1 PTSLTLRGAQ
11 MDLGPPVLS
20 QPVSPAPRVPA
31 DCRLCDRVCLGSS
44 GFTPFAGAVGG
55 GHAAAHHG
63 SSIGDTISSLLS
75 SAGTFFSQL
84 GSLSWLSLLLGLAL
98 YCVYL
103 LLRSRELFNA
113 IRAAY
118 PGEPVRWRD
127 VWGAYMVGYA
137 VNNVFPLGGG
147 NLAQLF
153 LTRISIPASSY
164 PTLASALWTGT
175 LFDWFMGLL
184 VMCFAFTQGVFPKPP
199 DFSQLP
205 AFDISFFASHM
216 RFTLFFLTVLGVV
229 FVAAFAL
236 LSAKVRAFWQRIRQ
250 GLSILSDRR
259 RYQREMCR
267 WQFASWIARFAAYWA
282 LLDAFH
288 IGGSVRNAL
297 LVLAVQVV
305 ASVFPFTPGGAGV
318 QQALLLTI
326 FTHNPNVAAF
336 SVGQQIATAVLSS
349 GLGFGALVFIFR
361 LRGFREVMAGARAH
375 RRAEGVGAP
384 GPPDPLPSDPERLT
398 PTT

>member
-1 PTSLTLRGAQ
+1 MGF
-11 MDLGPPVLS
+11 PVLT
-20 QPVSPAPRVPA
+20 PV
-31 DCRLCDRVCLGSS
+31 L
-44 GFTPFAGAVGG
+44 
-55 GHAAAHHG
+55 AAAAGGEHVAQHHG
-63 SSIGDTISSLLS
+63 SSVADTINSLLS

-84 GSLSWLSLLLGLAL
+84 ANLSWLSLLLGLAL
-98 YCVYL
+98 YGIYL
-103 LLRSRELFNA
+103 LLRSRALFNA

-147 NLAQLF
+147 NVAQLF
-153 LTRISIPASSY
+153 LTRISIPPSTY
-164 PTLASALWTGT
+164 PTLASALSTGV

-199 DFSQLP
+199 DFSKLP
-205 AFDISFFASHM
+205 AFDISFFASNM
-216 RFTLFFLTVLGVV
+216 RFTLFFLTVLGIV
-229 FVAAFAL
+229 FVAGFAL

-250 GLSILSDRR
+250 GLAILSDRR

-288 IGGSVRNAL
+288 IGGSVRNAV

-318 QQALLLTI
+318 QQALLLQI
-326 FTHNPNVAAF
+326 FAHNPYVAAF
-336 SVGQQIATAVLSS
+336 SVGQQIATAALSS
-349 GLGFGALVFIFR
+349 ALGFGALVFIFR
-361 LRGFREVMAGARAH
+361 FRSFKEVMARARAH
-375 RRAEGVGAP
+375 RRAEGQVSPEPP
-384 GPPDPLPSDPERLT
+384 GPSSPEPERLSRT
-398 PTT
+398 A